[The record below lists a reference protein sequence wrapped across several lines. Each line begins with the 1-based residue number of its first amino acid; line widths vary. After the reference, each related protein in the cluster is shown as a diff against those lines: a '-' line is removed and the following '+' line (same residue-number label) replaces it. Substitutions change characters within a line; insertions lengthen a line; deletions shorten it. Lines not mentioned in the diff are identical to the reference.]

1 MGFIISELKEL
12 VLNGKRLYSFIS
24 IFGVLAFLN
33 KMKHIYYL
41 LSFYNV
47 IALINRLNMLIRTDK
62 CVFVMTFFTFDTD
75 NTRVN
80 TKN

>member
-1 MGFIISELKEL
+1 M
-12 VLNGKRLYSFIS
+12 
-24 IFGVLAFLN
+24 
-33 KMKHIYYL
+33 
-41 LSFYNV
+41 FYNV

-75 NTRVN
+75 NTKVD